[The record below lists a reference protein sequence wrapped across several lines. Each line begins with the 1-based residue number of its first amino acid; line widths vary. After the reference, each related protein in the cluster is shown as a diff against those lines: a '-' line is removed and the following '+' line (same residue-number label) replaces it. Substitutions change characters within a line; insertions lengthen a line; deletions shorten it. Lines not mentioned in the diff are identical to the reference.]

1 MRYHSLNDVSCH
13 VSLVQEQG
21 NNSMNYSVLPQE
33 LQLEIALHGLAP
45 PTLSSEYI
53 VEAMNQI
60 NPEYPW
66 CQVLE
71 IAIARYQDPIIRHIL
86 NLRST
91 YPEIA
96 LIPTGSERITLR
108 ITSNDEVLAHYR
120 TTPGEYAKIQYLLDP
135 YHIDSGV
142 YPNTIPRHP
151 VIDSI
156 RQCNSSSL
164 QANNPMLAN
173 AEILDYARTLD
184 PWIDFGKIF
193 SRELLKLE
201 LNRLSNNPGDAFA
214 STFIDDLLRGRIT
227 SAQIL
232 FNGISIT
239 YVPRYLNRRYVGL
252 IQASFPESDVSSTI
266 NRVLIEN
273 VPDDVLERYVHYID
287 VVNASRT

>member
-1 MRYHSLNDVSCH
+1 MNDVSCRI
-13 VSLVQEQG
+13 SLVRGQG
-21 NNSMNYSVLPQE
+21 NNIMDYSVLPQE

-45 PTLSSEYI
+45 PTLSSAYI

-71 IAIARYQDPIIRHIL
+71 IAMARYQDPIVKRVL
-86 NLRST
+86 NLKST

-135 YHIDSGV
+135 YHMDSGV
-142 YPNTIPRHP
+142 YPNIIPRHP

-164 QANNPMLAN
+164 QARYPASMDGTMLVN
-173 AEILDYARTLD
+173 EEILDYARTLD

-201 LNRLSNNPGDAFA
+201 LNQLSNNPGDVI
-214 STFIDDLLRGRIT
+214 IDDPLRGRII
-227 SAQIL
+227 SAQVL

-252 IQASFPESDVSSTI
+252 IQASFPGSNVSSTI

-273 VPDDVLERYVHYID
+273 VPDDVMERYAHYID
-287 VVNASRT
+287 VVNASRA